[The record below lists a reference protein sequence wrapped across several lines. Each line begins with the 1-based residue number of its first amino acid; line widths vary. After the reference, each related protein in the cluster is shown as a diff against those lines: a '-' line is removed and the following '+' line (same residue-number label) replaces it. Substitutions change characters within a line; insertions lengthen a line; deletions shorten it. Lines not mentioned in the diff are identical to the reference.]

1 MSETS
6 DMRNL
11 SMVSLVVWVRMAFPP
26 PGGMAVGGGH
36 VRDVGHV
43 QPVDDL
49 FPAPSSLTKGWL
61 SKEAASWTR
70 DAHFLSTASLS
81 D

>member
-6 DMRNL
+6 DMCSL
-11 SMVSLVVWVRMAFPP
+11 STTS
-26 PGGMAVGGGH
+26 
-36 VRDVGHV
+36 
-43 QPVDDL
+43 

-70 DAHFLSTASLS
+70 DAHFLSMASLS